1 MDGVSPKT
9 LVMVLGFLAGMVFG
23 ATAQKTHFCT
33 MGGISDMVLMG
44 DSRRFRA
51 WMLAV
56 AVALVGTQILWGLGY
71 IDLGTAIY
79 RTSSFGWLGA
89 IIGGLMFGFGMVQAG
104 GCGNKTL
111 VRLGAGNLKSL
122 VVFLVLAAT
131 ASMTLHGLF
140 GFGRVRLESATNL
153 ALASS
158 QGLDDL
164 LMQATGLPAP
174 ALRGVLAV
182 ILGGG
187 LAVWCLKDAEFRA
200 DRTQLT
206 AGLLIGL
213 LIPVGWFITGTLGR
227 DEFEPVPVAS
237 FTFVAPIGDT
247 VQYLATFTGAS
258 INFGIAT
265 VGGVIAGSFVAA
277 VATGTFRW
285 EAFNGTEDM
294 ARNLAGAALMGV
306 GGSLALG
313 CTIGQ
318 GLSGVSTL
326 ALGSFLALLAICAG
340 GYYGVRYLEEG
351 SHAATLRAIFL
362 NPLTNMLGERP
373 Q

>member
-9 LVMVLGFLAGMVFG
+9 WVIVLGFLAGMVFG

-44 DSRRFRA
+44 DSRRFRS

-79 RTSSFGWLGA
+79 RTPNLGWLGA
-89 IIGGLMFGFGMVQAG
+89 IVGGLMFGFGMVQAG

-131 ASMTLHGLF
+131 ATMTLHGLF
-140 GFGRVRLESATNL
+140 GFGRVRLENAANL

-158 QGLDDL
+158 QGIDDL

-174 ALRGVLAV
+174 ALRWVLGAM
-182 ILGGG
+182 LGGG
-187 LAVWCLKDAEFRA
+187 LALWCLKDAEFRG
-200 DRTQLT
+200 DRTHLL

-213 LIPVGWFITGTLGR
+213 LIPAGWFITGALGQ

-237 FTFVAPIGDT
+237 FTFIAPIGDT
-247 VQYLATFTGAS
+247 VQYLMTFTGAS
-258 INFGIAT
+258 INFGIAS
-265 VGGVIAGSFVAA
+265 VAGVVAGSFTAA

-285 EAFNGTEDM
+285 EAFSSVQD
-294 ARNLAGAALMGV
+294 LAGSLIGAAMMGV

-340 GYYGVRYLEEG
+340 GYYGVRHMEEG
-351 SHAATLRAIFL
+351 SHAAVLRALLL
-362 NPLTNMLGERP
+362 NRLTTIPGERP
-373 Q
+373 R